1 MGFFLKEGVDKT
13 FSIEC
18 QLQRCKWLFVRK
30 EEKKNY
36 RKKQK
41 ELNILKKNFSHTN
54 LVLNPP
60 LLKLS
65 LRRYTF

>member
-18 QLQRCKWLFVRK
+18 QLQRCKWLSVRK

-36 RKKQK
+36 RKKRKRAEYSK
-41 ELNILKKNFSHTN
+41 EKF
-54 LVLNPP
+54 
-60 LLKLS
+60 
-65 LRRYTF
+65 